1 MILII
6 REDIQTTPFEIHVQ
20 SAGISQEEQIYYTKG
35 YDETKEQIWQRKK
48 QAQGS
53 PTHQLS
59 DIYLKKLSFHHCNY
73 QKFPI
78 CQKISN
84 TNTVPIKQNNHV
96 ILQQLKLKIQ
106 KEVNSDTIL
115 TQETRYQHYLRHLDR
130 MSIQDNII
138 TRQYYDESG
147 NVKYNQVLLPKHL
160 VTELLESLH
169 RKTNRHP
176 DIAKM
181 LQVIRCKYYYP
192 GIAKLVRKWVNG

>member
-1 MILII
+1 M
-6 REDIQTTPFEIHVQ
+6 
-20 SAGISQEEQIYYTKG
+20 
-35 YDETKEQIWQRKK
+35 
-48 QAQGS
+48 
-53 PTHQLS
+53 
-59 DIYLKKLSFHHCNY
+59 
-73 QKFPI
+73 
-78 CQKISN
+78 
-84 TNTVPIKQNNHV
+84 PIKQNNHV

-106 KEVNSDTIL
+106 KEVHSDTIL
-115 TQETRYQHYLRHLDR
+115 TQDTRYQHYLRHLDR
-130 MSIQDNII
+130 MSIQDKII
-138 TRQYYDESG
+138 TRQYYDESE